1 MTGIGSR
8 ACIVEPR
15 LRCRIRFG
23 TLEVSRTPAGKSS
36 LTLVS

>member
-15 LRCRIRFG
+15 LRCRIRF
-23 TLEVSRTPAGKSS
+23 
-36 LTLVS
+36 